1 VTRIHKALFL
11 VAGFGVAVCGA
22 ISVKSA
28 VDLRGAER
36 ELRSIIS
43 ANEFL
48 KKTLGEMTVAM
59 AAKDRQ
65 IDRLE
70 RAGCAGQDKVPP
82 AAPKSA
88 PRNKASSFGAVGLGN
103 GVGTTAAEGESK

>member
-11 VAGFGVAVCGA
+11 VAGFAVAVCVA

-28 VDLRGAER
+28 VDLRGADR
-36 ELRSIIS
+36 ELRSVIS

-82 AAPKSA
+82 AVPKSA
-88 PRNKASSFGAVGLGN
+88 PRNKASGFGAIGLGN
-103 GVGTTAAEGESK
+103 VGTTAAESESK